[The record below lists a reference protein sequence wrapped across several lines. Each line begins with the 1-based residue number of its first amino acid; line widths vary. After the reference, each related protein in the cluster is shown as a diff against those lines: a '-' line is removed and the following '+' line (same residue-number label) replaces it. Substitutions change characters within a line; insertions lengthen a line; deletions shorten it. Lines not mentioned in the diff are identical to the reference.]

1 MKETF
6 EPPQR
11 VAIRSWAGRIDV
23 ESLRTLRRLA
33 RWDRL
38 AGPIVVLPDVHAA
51 GDVCVGTVLVTEDAV
66 LPTSVGQD
74 LGCGMC
80 TARLGIDADALA
92 SEDWTRLVARLW
104 EAIPAGR
111 RAHREVQPLPQT
123 LLERPLST
131 RQLAH
136 ARAWLGARHFGTLGS
151 GNHFVE
157 LQRGPDGV
165 LWVTVHSGSRGAGA
179 AVANHHARIARRD
192 GALPWIPRGSP
203 EADAFLADHDWA
215 IAYAKANRTRMLDA
229 VVEAVSGHLGERV
242 HPGEVLDVTHNLIV
256 REMHGGRD
264 LLVHRKGAMP
274 MPRGARGLI
283 PGSMGT
289 ASYLVEGL
297 GCEASY
303 ATSSHGAGR
312 QLSRAEAHRRV
323 TLKDLRRQTRHVALP
338 PDPRVLRALVEESP
352 VSYKDIREVLRQ
364 QEDLV
369 RPVLR
374 LEPRAVLKGG

>member
-1 MKETF
+1 MKKIF

-11 VAIRSWAGRIDV
+11 VAICSWADRIDA

-38 AGPIVVLPDVHAA
+38 AGPIAVLPDVHAA
-51 GDVCVGTVLVTEDAV
+51 GDVCVGTVLATEDVV
-66 LPTSVGQD
+66 LPTSIGQD

-92 SEDWTRLVARLW
+92 SDDWARLVARLW
-104 EAIPAGR
+104 ETIPTGR
-111 RAHREVQPLPQT
+111 RAHGEAQPLSKE
-123 LLERPLST
+123 LLEIPLST
-131 RQLAH
+131 RQLDH
-136 ARAWLGARHFGTLGS
+136 ARAWLGARHVGTLGG

-157 LQRGPDGV
+157 LQRGPDGA
-165 LWVTVHSGSRGAGA
+165 LWATVHSGSRGAGA
-179 AVANHHARIARRD
+179 AIANHHARIARRD
-192 GALPWIPRGSP
+192 GALPWLSRGSP
-203 EADAFLADHDWA
+203 EASAFLADHEWA
-215 IAYAKANRTRMLDA
+215 ISYAKANRARMLDL
-229 VVEAVSGHLGERV
+229 VVEAVAGHLGKSV
-242 HPGEVLDVTHNLIV
+242 QPCEVFDVTHNLIAS
-256 REMHGGRD
+256 ETHDGRD
-264 LLVHRKGAMP
+264 LLIHRKGAMP

-297 GCEASY
+297 GCESSY
-303 ATSSHGAGR
+303 ETSSHGAGR

-323 TLKDLRRQTRHVALP
+323 TLKDLQRQTRHVALP
-338 PDPRVLRALVEESP
+338 SDPRVWRALVEEAP
-352 VSYKDIREVLRQ
+352 ASYKDIRKVLRQ